1 MSEVVPLPSFGEV
14 FFDSRGQE
22 RVLRVTWHDGTLVL
36 SLWRGEMCTASFRMP
51 LEDVGR
57 LIDTLDDGYVEAG
70 GDQLVESG
78 QHAVQP
84 QEGEHY
90 SGDYPETGHYARPR
104 QDDYAADYQGG
115 EDDYQGGHY
124 PEQETQVAPPIAA
137 EERPQR
143 GGGGPSDVLVARGTP
158 GPDKLVASYNT
169 TSDAVP
175 RENLIV
181 GDSLPYGRQPAGT
194 DPAYHPDPAYQD
206 PGYPDTGYPG
216 GSDTGYHPG
225 PDAGYQSD
233 TGYQNA
239 PDLGYAGGS
248 DLGYQSDTGYQ
259 TAPDTGYAGGGDTGY
274 QPLPDPGYAEGRETG
289 YQSAPPGGARRGRGT
304 GGPAT
309 DPYGFSASEVDDH
322 AAYAES
328 PQPPAGQ
335 GDYGDRYGTQP
346 DAYTAEQY
354 STSPDQHGRQIPHPD
369 PYGTSGYGDDDPG
382 YGGGE
387 RGRRYQ
393 EEDPQG
399 YSGVDPDDP
408 LGIGTQG
415 RPEGDD
421 YYQPDAQQPPRQY
434 PSDSLF
440 ATGERL
446 RPEQGHDPRD
456 DRRDW

>member
-1 MSEVVPLPSFGEV
+1 
-14 FFDSRGQE
+14 
-22 RVLRVTWHDGTLVL
+22 
-36 SLWRGEMCTASFRMP
+36 MCTASFRMP

-104 QDDYAADYQGG
+104 QDDYPAEYQGGEYQAAEYHGG

-124 PEQETQVAPPIAA
+124 PEQETQVASPPMA

-143 GGGGPSDVLVARGTP
+143 GGGPSDVLVARGTP

-181 GDSLPYGRQPAGT
+181 GDSLPYGRQP
-194 DPAYHPDPAYQD
+194 DPAYQD
-206 PGYPDTGYPG
+206 PGYQDPAYQEPGYQ
-216 GSDTGYHPG
+216 DTGYHGDTGYQTAPDLGYGGG
-225 PDAGYQSD
+225 PDLAYQSD
-233 TGYQNA
+233 TGYQTA
-239 PDLGYAGGS
+239 PDAGYTAGG
-248 DLGYQSDTGYQ
+248 DTGYQ

-289 YQSAPPGGARRGRGT
+289 YPTAPPGGTRRGRGS

-322 AAYAES
+322 AAYAE
-328 PQPPAGQ
+328 PAQPPPGQ
-335 GDYGDRYGTQP
+335 GDYVDRYGTQP
-346 DAYTAEQY
+346 DAYAAEQY

-369 PYGTSGYGDDDPG
+369 PYGTSGYADDDPG
-382 YGGGE
+382 YGGGGGE
-387 RGRRYQ
+387 RGRRYHDD
-393 EEDPQG
+393 DPQG

-408 LGIGTQG
+408 LGIGAQA

-421 YYQPDAQQPPRQY
+421 YYQPDAQPPRPY
-434 PSDSLF
+434 DSLY

-456 DRRDW
+456 ERRDW